1 MAGGAT
7 ASSADGEHDLLVDQ
21 VRHAFGRAAYTQKT
35 QEKQADQC
43 YAKHRHQQWLLI
55 GLTAVSSGAF
65 ISSLAGS
72 FLPTEMGAVVTSF
85 VAVLVSGITLATKSF
100 TYGEDMQKHRDTA
113 AKLWNIRES
122 YMSLLVDLQ
131 SGATSK
137 EDGRVRRDELQAN
150 AFAVYSD
157 APRTNGGAYQS
168 AQRALQTDEE
178 MTFSEDEID
187 LMLPPRLRRTGS
199 GGDG

>member
-1 MAGGAT
+1 MTCHAT
-7 ASSADGEHDLLVDQ
+7 APSEDGERTLLVDQ
-21 VRHAFGRAAYTQKT
+21 IRHAFGRAAYTQKT
-35 QEKQADQC
+35 QEKQADRC

-72 FLPTEMGAVVTSF
+72 FLSTEMGAVVTSF

-131 SGATSK
+131 SGATSIAA
-137 EDGRVRRDELQAN
+137 GRTRRDELQAN
-150 AFAVYSD
+150 AFSVYSD
-157 APRTNGGAYQS
+157 APRTHSDAYQS
-168 AQRALQTDEE
+168 AQRALRNDEE
-178 MTFSEDEID
+178 MTFSDGEID
-187 LMLPPRLRRTGS
+187 VMLPPILRRTGS
-199 GGDG
+199 DNA